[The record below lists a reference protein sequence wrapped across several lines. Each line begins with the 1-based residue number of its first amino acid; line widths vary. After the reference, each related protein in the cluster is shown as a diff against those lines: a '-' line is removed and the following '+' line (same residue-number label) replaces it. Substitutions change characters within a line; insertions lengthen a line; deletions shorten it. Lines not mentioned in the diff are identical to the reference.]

1 MTVHVFRLLPNQDLK
16 KELKNFVQIQ
26 NIKAGIILSVVGS
39 LSAINLRTAGGK
51 DSLNISGAFEI
62 LSMTGTL
69 SESGNHVHLAISD
82 CTGKTLGGH
91 LMDGCIVRTT
101 AEIAIM
107 VLNHLSFER
116 EFDDK
121 TGYDE
126 LAVKTNNSGL

>member
-1 MTVHVFRLLPNQDLK
+1 MTVHVFRLSPNQDLK
-16 KELKNFVQIQ
+16 KELKNFVQNQ
-26 NIKAGIILSVVGS
+26 NIKAGVILSVVGS

-51 DSLNISGAFEI
+51 DSLNISDAFEI
-62 LSMTGTL
+62 VSMTGTL

-82 CTGKTLGGH
+82 RTGKTLGGH

-107 VLNHLSFER
+107 TLENLSFER
-116 EFDDK
+116 ELDDR

-126 LAVKTNNSGL
+126 VVVKTNDAGL